1 MIGARARRQRRTPCL
16 PISRIAFVLVALLP
30 FVLVPERAHA
40 RPHDP
45 EHPWFVEGL
54 IGGVQPGPDGTDI
67 GNGQDYGF
75 ALGVQW
81 HRQADVAA
89 VLGWANAR
97 ETSTATQTDI
107 LSVGVRGRGWV
118 GTGQWSGYGEASLR
132 LYRVSVDVPPLNE
145 TNGNVGGELGAGVQ
159 YSRSTWWLAAGASV
173 HGVIGSVD
181 LIGGSGDLFT
191 YVSYHV
197 SVGKPIGW

>member
-1 MIGARARRQRRTPCL
+1 MTGARVRAL
-16 PISRIAFVLVALLP
+16 ALLCVGLSML
-30 FVLVPERAHA
+30 FVAANAHA
-40 RPHDP
+40 RPYDP
-45 EHPWFVEGL
+45 ERPWFVEGL

-67 GNGQDYGF
+67 GGGQDYGF
-75 ALGVQW
+75 ALGLQW

-89 VLGWANAR
+89 VLGWVNAR

-118 GTGQWSGYGEASLR
+118 GTGRWSGYGEASVR
-132 LYRVSVDVPPLNE
+132 LYRVSVDIPPLNE

-159 YSRSTWWLAAGASV
+159 YARSTWWLAAGASV
-173 HGVIGSVD
+173 HGVLGSVD
-181 LIGGSGDLFT
+181 FIGGSGDLFT